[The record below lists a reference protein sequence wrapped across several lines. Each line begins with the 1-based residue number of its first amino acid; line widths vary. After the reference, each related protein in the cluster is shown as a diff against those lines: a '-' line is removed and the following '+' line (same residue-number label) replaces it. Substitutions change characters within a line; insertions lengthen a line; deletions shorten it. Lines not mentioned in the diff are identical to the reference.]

1 MDLTERKQ
9 AEEEILKLRK
19 LESLGVLA
27 GGIAHDFNNLLTG
40 LFGNIEMAKEFLPA
54 DHKSHKFLETAGR
67 SMESATSLT
76 TQMLTFAK
84 GGDPIKET
92 LSIGAVIA
100 ETAQFSLRG
109 SNVKLQTNTVSDLW
123 PVEADKGQLS
133 QVVSNL
139 VINAQ
144 QAMPDGGTITI
155 SGENVATSAGR
166 HVQITVCD
174 EGIGISPQHLDR
186 IFDPYFSTKQ
196 RGSGLG
202 LASTYSIITK
212 HNGTISAA
220 SKLNEGTIFTICLPA
235 TDKKER
241 TKPEDSLVKIGS
253 TPVVAAHI
261 LVLDDEELVREVIG
275 IMLEELGHKI
285 SYAVQGREAIKKY
298 QEAWQNNSQY
308 DAVITDLTIPG
319 GMGGQEAAEEI
330 LKINPQA
337 KIIVSSGYAT
347 DPVMANYEDYG
358 FHDRVVK
365 PYRFM
370 ELKKVIERV
379 MLGSPL

>member
-1 MDLTERKQ
+1 
-9 AEEEILKLRK
+9 
-19 LESLGVLA
+19 
-27 GGIAHDFNNLLTG
+27 
-40 LFGNIEMAKEFLPA
+40 A
-54 DHKSHKFLETAGR
+54 DHKSRKFLETAGR

-76 TQMLTFAK
+76 KQLLTFAK

-109 SNVKLQTNTVSDLW
+109 SNVKLQTNIAPDLW

-133 QVVSNL
+133 QVISNL

-155 SGENVATSAGR
+155 SVENVANPAGR
-166 HVQITVCD
+166 QVQITVGD
-174 EGIGISPQHLDR
+174 EGIGISSQYLDR

-196 RGSGLG
+196 QGSGLG

-212 HNGTISAA
+212 HNGTINAA
-220 SKLNEGTIFTICLPA
+220 SILNEGTNFTICLPVA
-235 TDKKER
+235 EEEEKSTTEDLLAETDN
-241 TKPEDSLVKIGS
+241 
-253 TPVVAAHI
+253 TPLVAAHI
-261 LVLDDEELVREVIG
+261 LILDDEELVREVIG
-275 IMLEELGHKI
+275 AMLEELGHKV
-285 SYAVQGREAIKKY
+285 SYAVHGREAIKKY
-298 QEAWQNNSQY
+298 QEAWQNNSPY

-319 GMGGQEAAEEI
+319 GMGGQEAAQEI
-330 LKINPQA
+330 LKTDPQA

-347 DPVMANYEDYG
+347 DPVMANYKDYG
-358 FHDRVVK
+358 FQGRVVK
-365 PYRFM
+365 PYHFA

-379 MLGSPL
+379 LMGT